1 MTPYPE
7 RSRLTRAL
15 SWRPAGARP
24 DVDRDLESCAFC
36 SKDFVCPV
44 DWEPVTPEA
53 WWMLLRCGECHTFR
67 EVTVTNAVA
76 ERFDLELDRRADVL
90 QRTLYKLDT
99 ERMRAQAEAM
109 IGALRH
115 GLIDAADFDFA

>member
-1 MTPYPE
+1 MAAPD
-7 RSRLTRAL
+7 SNWLARAL
-15 SWRPAGARP
+15 SWRLAGTRP
-24 DVDRDLESCAFC
+24 NLDTDLERCAFC
-36 SKDFVCPV
+36 TKDFVNPV

-76 ERFDLELDRRADVL
+76 ERYDLELDRRADIL
-90 QRTLYKLDT
+90 QRALNKLDS

-109 IGALRH
+109 IGALRR
-115 GLIDAADFDFA
+115 GLIEPADFAL